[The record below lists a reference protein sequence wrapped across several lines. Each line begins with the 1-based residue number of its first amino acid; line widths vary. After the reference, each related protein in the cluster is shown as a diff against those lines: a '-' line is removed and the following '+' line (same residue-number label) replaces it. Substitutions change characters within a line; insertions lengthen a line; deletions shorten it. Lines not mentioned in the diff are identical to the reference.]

1 MSKFNRSKVSKS
13 QLADESDMF
22 IYSFDTRVKE
32 VENTPCPIDEIG
44 SRLSAKLEV
53 RFTFNPDK
61 WDNDRYDEFCANEL
75 SAYDVKLTKSE
86 TQGGWFKSLVLLK
99 S

>member
-1 MSKFNRSKVSKS
+1 M
-13 QLADESDMF
+13 LADESDMF
-22 IYSFDTRVKE
+22 IYSFDSRVKE
-32 VENTPCPIDEIG
+32 VENTPCPLNEIG
-44 SRLSAKLEV
+44 SRLSAGLEV

-61 WDNDRYDEFCANEL
+61 WDVPRYEEFLANEL

-86 TQGGWFKSLVLLK
+86 TSGGWFKSLVILK